1 MKIRNGYLLLIT
13 SMTACQVIYDINFI
27 QGVIPGYVNC
37 IIWNVFNVF
46 GGLSVSLWSNLISF
60 VTVFVIVEI
69 RSLNILQNYFYF
81 SLLATGFPLVLAC
94 VTISVLHHPSS
105 NDDDLSDDNE
115 PYLYC
120 AYNNSDLSHA
130 LYGINYWG
138 RLLSICF
145 NFLVFIYI
153 NYRIRKMMKL
163 IRTDPVLLHLSV
175 KEGVD
180 VGGAGSG
187 VGVGSVADS
196 VKRGSGR
203 NEPVSLSMPANA
215 SAQSLAIIAL
225 VSRMKWYPLAQAI
238 SRSGAAWNEF
248 DNYHYATYPSNLMAA
263 ICSPMCGILNFAIF
277 LVMQPKA
284 WKSLTDLLSFYC
296 KKAINVTAG
305 GGGNS
310 GTDRNRNNTN
320 GMDGSGQGVVVNNV
334 LHEIMRK
341 DRLDSVND
349 TRLEDF
355 SENDLHDYI
364 NDFSRRTTTV
374 FGNISPEI

>member
-1 MKIRNGYLLLIT
+1 MTITEEQINVCNWVYFTIATISLGCSCLTLYLIYHMKIRNGYLLLIT

-27 QGVIPGYVNC
+27 QGVIPGYINC

-69 RSLNILQNYFYF
+69 RSLNILQNYLYF

-105 NDDDLSDDNE
+105 NDDKDDDHQ

-120 AYNNSDLSHA
+120 AYDDSDLSLA

-145 NFLVFIYI
+145 NFMVFIYI
-153 NYRIRKMMKL
+153 NYRIRRMMKM

-180 VGGAGSG
+180 AGVAGSG
-187 VGVGSVADS
+187 AES

-248 DNYHYATYPSNLMAA
+248 DNYHYTTYPSNLMAA

-277 LVMQPKA
+277 LVSHCA
-284 WKSLTDLLSFYC
+284 LS
-296 KKAINVTAG
+296 T
-305 GGGNS
+305 
-310 GTDRNRNNTN
+310 
-320 GMDGSGQGVVVNNV
+320 
-334 LHEIMRK
+334 L
-341 DRLDSVND
+341 
-349 TRLEDF
+349 
-355 SENDLHDYI
+355 
-364 NDFSRRTTTV
+364 
-374 FGNISPEI
+374 